1 MSPEY
6 AMRGMFSEK
15 SDVYSFGVLLL
26 EIVSGK
32 KNNNFHYRDEQLS
45 LIAHVSSNSPILNI
59 LFGWTS
65 ISIFLL
71 IRNIVYQAWQLWS
84 ECRELDLIDEV
95 LADSYSSSEVVRCI
109 EVGLLCAQDH
119 PTDRPTMPE
128 VVFMLSNESD
138 RPKPKR
144 PSFFNES
151 SLKRDLRP
159 QIGTKFSTNGV
170 TVSMIE
176 GRW

>member
-1 MSPEY
+1 MDE
-6 AMRGMFSEK
+6 A
-15 SDVYSFGVLLL
+15 LLA
-26 EIVSGK
+26 E
-32 KNNNFHYRDEQLS
+32 
-45 LIAHVSSNSPILNI
+45 
-59 LFGWTS
+59 
-65 ISIFLL
+65 
-71 IRNIVYQAWQLWS
+71 
-84 ECRELDLIDEV
+84 
-95 LADSYSSSEVVRCI
+95 SYSSAEVVRCI

-176 GRW
+176 GR